1 MSLQPTTRDW
11 VRASRDLQGGLV
23 RHHLWMLLGIN
34 DIRLRYNR
42 SKFGQF
48 WITLSMG
55 IFIGGLGLVYSTL
68 FNQPIREY
76 IPYLA
81 VNITVWTLLSTTI
94 GESASIFIQAS
105 AYLRQDSI
113 PKTVFVMR
121 LLVRNAIVFAHNL
134 VIIPITFV
142 VFSYV
147 PGVAVLLA
155 VPGLLI
161 VALTLFFISL
171 ILGLLST
178 RFRDLPQIIQNALQ
192 LLFFVTPVM
201 WRLDQMGAERQH
213 YIIMNPFA
221 ALLRIVADPIRGLVP
236 PASSYAISLGFLAVV
251 GAIALL
257 LFARFR
263 ARLVYWL

>member
-1 MSLQPTTRDW
+1 
-11 VRASRDLQGGLV
+11 
-23 RHHLWMLLGIN
+23 MLLGVN

-55 IFIGGLGLVYSTL
+55 IFIGGLGLVYSAL
-68 FNQPIREY
+68 FNQPIHEY

-81 VNITVWTLLSTTI
+81 VNITIWTLLSTTV
-94 GESASIFIQAS
+94 GESTSVFVQA
-105 AYLRQDSI
+105 AGYLRQDSI

-121 LLVRNAIVFAHNL
+121 LLTRNAIVFAHNL
-134 VIIPITFV
+134 VIIPIAFV
-142 VFSYV
+142 VFGHM
-147 PGVAVLLA
+147 PGSALLLVL
-155 VPGLLI
+155 PGLLI

-171 ILGLLST
+171 ALGLLAT
-178 RFRDLPQIIQNALQ
+178 RFRDLPQIIQNVLQ

-201 WRLDQMGAERQH
+201 WRLDQMAVERQH
-213 YIIMNPFA
+213 IIMMNPFA
-221 ALLRIVADPIRGLVP
+221 ALLRIVADPIRGVTP
-236 PASSYAISLGFLAVV
+236 PASSYAIALGFLAVA
-251 GAIALL
+251 GLLALF